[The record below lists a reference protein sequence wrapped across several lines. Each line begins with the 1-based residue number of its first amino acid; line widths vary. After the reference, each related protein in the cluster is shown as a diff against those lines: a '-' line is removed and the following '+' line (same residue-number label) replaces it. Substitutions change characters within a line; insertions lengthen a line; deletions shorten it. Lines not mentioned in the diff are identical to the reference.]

1 MFIPFNVDDQ
11 SLYVYDVNS
20 LYPFVMKEFDYPIGN
35 PTYFEGDIRNIN
47 KDAFGI
53 FYCTIESPNYLEHPI
68 IQTHVKTKNGI
79 RTVSPLGQ
87 WNDWICSPEMD
98 NAVKFG
104 YKFKIIKGYTPF
116 GKKKVDLLINL

>member
-87 WNDWICSPEMD
+87 
-98 NAVKFG
+98 
-104 YKFKIIKGYTPF
+104 
-116 GKKKVDLLINL
+116 